1 MYLFINTSEQGK
13 IRIALFNSK
22 ALIVSMSK
30 KGTVKLTEKLVFFI
44 TQLLKKQ
51 RKKFIDL
58 KGIIVVTGPGSF
70 TSVRIGCVIAN
81 TLAQVLKIGIY
92 GDNAEKLTSDELIL
106 KSIKK
111 LKQNNFALPFY
122 DREPNIT
129 IGKEIRTKN

>member
-1 MYLFINTSEQGK
+1 MYLFINTTEQGK

-22 ALIVSMSK
+22 GLVSSINK
-30 KGTVKLTEKLVFFI
+30 SGTVKLTEKLVFFI

-51 RKKFIDL
+51 KIEFKKL
-58 KGIIVVTGPGSF
+58 KGIVVVTGPGSF

-81 TLAQVLKIGIY
+81 TLAQVLNIGIY
-92 GDNAEKLTSDELIL
+92 GAHADSLNTDQLIL

-111 LKQNNFALPFY
+111 LKKNKYVIPFY

-129 IGKEIRTKN
+129 IPGAL